1 MIDLE
6 KHAYM
11 LQCYKC
17 YKCYIRG
24 ISVLGIKD
32 RNAFHKTFPPLR
44 IIGKLVE
51 KLPIILFP
59 TFASLTKCFTL
70 NKRLATWQNF
80 PLK

>member
-24 ISVLGIKD
+24 ISVLEIKG
-32 RNAFHKTFPPLR
+32 RNAFQKTFPPLR

-51 KLPIILFP
+51 KRPIIFFP
-59 TFASLTKCFTL
+59 TFADVKS
-70 NKRLATWQNF
+70 
-80 PLK
+80 

>member
-24 ISVLGIKD
+24 DFRAWDKGPK
-32 RNAFHKTFPPLR
+32 RFP
-44 IIGKLVE
+44 
-51 KLPIILFP
+51 
-59 TFASLTKCFTL
+59 
-70 NKRLATWQNF
+70 
-80 PLK
+80 

>member
-17 YKCYIRG
+17 YKCYKHCIFCPGQNVFTIVGKRLDDS
-24 ISVLGIKD
+24 IPSSSRL
-32 RNAFHKTFPPLR
+32 P

-59 TFASLTKCFTL
+59 TFASLTKCT
-70 NKRLATWQNF
+70 T
-80 PLK
+80 